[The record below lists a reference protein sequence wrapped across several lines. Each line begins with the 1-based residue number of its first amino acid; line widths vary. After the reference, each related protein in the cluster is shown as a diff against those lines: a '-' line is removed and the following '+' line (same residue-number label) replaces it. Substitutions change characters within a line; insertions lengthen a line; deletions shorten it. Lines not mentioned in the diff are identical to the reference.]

1 MQGLIKAENIS
12 KSFQSG
18 EKSVQV
24 LKDINFEAQQGE
36 TVSIVGASGAGKS
49 TFLHILGA
57 IDEPSAGRVYYED
70 LDLTQASE
78 GELALFRGKKLG
90 FVFQFHHLL
99 AEFTALENVMMPL
112 LLQGLSRNVRHE
124 TAMTALKDVG
134 LSGKDHQHP
143 SELSGGEQQRVAVA
157 RAIVSNP
164 SLLLADEPT
173 GNLDSDTGERLMD
186 LLFQLNENLKLTLI
200 FVTHNESLAS
210 RAQRCLQLTDGI
222 MNG

>member
-1 MQGLIKAENIS
+1 VQGQIKAENIS

-18 EKSVQV
+18 NKSVQV

-36 TVSIVGASGAGKS
+36 IVSIVGASGAGKS

-57 IDEPSAGRVYYED
+57 IDEPSTGRVYYED
-70 LDLTQASE
+70 LELTHASE
-78 GELALFRGKKLG
+78 SDLAVFRGKKLG

-99 AEFTALENVMMPL
+99 AEFTALENIEMPL
-112 LLQGLSRNVRHE
+112 LLQGLSKDDRHSR
-124 TAMTALKDVG
+124 AMAALKDVD
-134 LSGKDHQHP
+134 LLGKDHQLP

-164 SLLLADEPT
+164 RLLLADEPT
-173 GNLDSDTGERLMD
+173 GNLDSDTGQRLME
-186 LLFQLNENLKLTLI
+186 LLFQLNESRKLTLI

-210 RAQRCLQLTDGI
+210 RAQRCLQLKDGI
-222 MNG
+222 MS